1 MKLLDC
7 KLRDLKILVTVVE
20 ERNFTRAGEKM
31 FIAQPSISK
40 SIQRLEEELGVILFD
55 RRMRDVTLTDVGK
68 IVYEHSSEILALAK
82 RMQIGIEDISDLTA
96 GQLKIGLP
104 QIIGTFIFP
113 AVGKAYTERYPGVT
127 LKIEERG
134 GLLTEKL
141 VEKGEIDVGFVVVP
155 VENPLL
161 HVEQIYE
168 DSFVLCVSANHP
180 LAQREQIELHEV
192 KDEQFIFFAKT
203 FALHKIVMN
212 ACEQSGFKPDVLLES
227 TQWDLVLELVS
238 LQMGIA
244 ILPRVFAHKLK
255 NIEIVSIPITSP
267 VFKWQVG
274 VITSKKYY
282 QSTALKRF
290 LEIVREI
297 YAQK

>member
-7 KLRDLKILVTVVE
+7 KIRDLKIFVTVVE
-20 ERNFTRAGEKM
+20 ERNFTRAGEKL

-40 SIQRLEEELGVILFD
+40 SIQRLEEELQVILFD
-55 RRMRDVTLTDVGK
+55 RRMRDVALTDAGE
-68 IVYEHSSEILALAK
+68 IVYEHSKEVLALMK
-82 RMQIGIEDISDLTA
+82 RMETGIEDLSDAAA

-113 AVGKAYTERYPGVT
+113 PIGKAYTERYPKVA

-134 GLLTEKL
+134 GILTEKL
-141 VEKGEIDVGFVVVP
+141 VEKGELDVGFVVFP
-155 VENPLL
+155 VDNPLL
-161 HVEQIYE
+161 YTEQIYE

-180 LAQREQIELHEV
+180 LAAREQIELHEV
-192 KDEQFIFFAKT
+192 KDEQFIVFAKT

-212 ACEQSGFKPDVLLES
+212 ACERSGFKPHVLLES

-238 LQMGIA
+238 VQMGIA
-244 ILPRVFAHKLK
+244 ILPRVFANKLK
-255 NIEIVSIPITSP
+255 NIEIASIPITNPS
-267 VFKWQVG
+267 FKWQVG

-282 QSTALKRF
+282 HSAALKRF
-290 LEIVREI
+290 LDTVHEI
-297 YAQK
+297 YT